1 MSDSFWIP
9 LRVLGKFVMKDRVE
23 GEEEGVML
31 VNVV

>member
-23 GEEEGVML
+23 EEEGVML